1 MVGLGRGAAR
11 RPDPRPHSSALSPSW
26 VRASVGGFLTQPSSS
41 PHPVL
46 GSAALAVGPAP
57 GRGRCRYSPRLEPL
71 PDDGV
76 LPSGGEPA
84 EEPVRKV
91 AEDAANRPGDP
102 RRRRRPLLPPGRPG
116 GREGTTLNPQ
126 P

>member
-26 VRASVGGFLTQPSSS
+26 VRASVGGFLTQPSPS

-71 PDDGV
+71 PDDVV
-76 LPSGGEPA
+76 LPSGGFS
-84 EEPVRKV
+84 
-91 AEDAANRPGDP
+91 
-102 RRRRRPLLPPGRPG
+102 G
-116 GREGTTLNPQ
+116 GRTGSRRSRRTRLTGLATHGGGSSFCCRRVA
-126 P
+126 